1 MRQKGDRL
9 LRSGCVVPIN
19 ALVRRAL
26 GALPPFFAFLFV
38 VACLSCPEA
47 RADVGVILNDS
58 LDTSVARITGSGHT
72 AVYLSRVCA
81 ESPIE
86 LRLCRPG
93 ELGSVISNYTTL
105 GEDQPF
111 EWNVVPLSVYL
122 YGVDDPRFR
131 PVFGTPKIK
140 QALEEQYRAQYLDGY
155 CASETCRSSNKAEWR
170 EMVAATLERSIYVFA
185 VHTTVAQ
192 DLAFI
197 KEFNSAPNVNHFNGV
212 SRNCA
217 TFARRVINSFFPHAA
232 HADYLNDLGMT
243 SPKAIARSFTH
254 YGENHPETEFR
265 VYHFAQLP
273 GTIKRSSEPRSG
285 TEQLYRSKKLLVPM
299 AIFAPYELPVV
310 AGSYLLTGRFNPEHE
325 LEKHPASLQPSA
337 ADGSAIQPA
346 AFERGAPQTDDS
358 VAEQRAQR
366 ALIVGTKQEWK
377 QYGKEFDAIV
387 DQAVLEGIIPSR
399 AYLDHFL
406 NRLAKANEVGV
417 DRNGAVWLD
426 NAEDGNARRLGVSA
440 NNILSPDSDPRLAY
454 VLMLARAERVLKS
467 SKHGRETMPEFK
479 DDWKLLQDARAK
491 MPASFASSSA
501 PAQTREAMP
510 LRAKP

>member
-1 MRQKGDRL
+1 LHRP
-9 LRSGCVVPIN
+9 GCAGSLN
-19 ALVRRAL
+19 ALIRQAL
-26 GALPPFFAFLFV
+26 VALSPLAFLLLF
-38 VACLSCPEA
+38 ACLLCPET

-111 EWNVVPLSVYL
+111 EWNVVPLSIYL

-140 QALEEQYRAQYLDGY
+140 QALEEQYRVQYLGEY
-155 CASETCRSSNKAEWR
+155 CASETCRTSGKAEWR
-170 EMVAATLERSIYVFA
+170 EMVAATLERSIYVF
-185 VHTTVAQ
+185 VVRTTVAQ

-197 KEFNSAPNVNHFNGV
+197 KDFNSAPNVNHFNGV

-217 TFARRVINSFFPHAA
+217 TFARRVVDSYFPHAA
-232 HADYLNDLGMT
+232 HADYLNDFGMT

-254 YGENHPETEFR
+254 YAENHPELEFH
-265 VYHFAQLP
+265 VFHFAQMP

-299 AIFAPYELPVV
+299 AIFAPYELPAV

-325 LEKHPASLQPSA
+325 LEKHPASISS
-337 ADGSAIQPA
+337 DETGNAIQPA
-346 AFERGAPQTDDS
+346 KLERGADKGDDP
-358 VAEQRAQR
+358 APDEREQR
-366 ALIVGTKQEWK
+366 ALIVGAKQEWK
-377 QYGKEFDAIV
+377 QYDKQFDAIV
-387 DQAVLEGIIPSR
+387 EQAVLEGIIPSR
-399 AYLDHFL
+399 AYLDRFL
-406 NRLAKANEVGV
+406 NRLGKTNQNDVGL

-426 NAEDGNARRLGVSA
+426 NVEDGNTRRLGASA
-440 NNILSPDSDPRLAY
+440 GNILSSDSDPRLAY
-454 VLMLARAERVLKS
+454 VLMLARVDHVLKS
-467 SKHGRETMPEFK
+467 SKHCRETMPEFK

-491 MPASFASSSA
+491 MPASFASSGA
-501 PAQTREAMP
+501 PAQGHEATL
-510 LRAKP
+510 LRGRP

>member
-1 MRQKGDRL
+1 LHRP
-9 LRSGCVVPIN
+9 GCAGSIN
-19 ALVRRAL
+19 ILIHRAL
-26 GALPPFFAFLFV
+26 GALSPLLAFIFVFAFLI
-38 VACLSCPEA
+38 CPEA

-81 ESPIE
+81 ESPIK

-140 QALEEQYRAQYLDGY
+140 QALEEQYRVQYLDGY
-155 CASETCRSSNKAEWR
+155 CASEMCRTSGKAEWR
-170 EMVAATLERSIYVFA
+170 EMVAATLERSIYVF
-185 VHTTVAQ
+185 VVRTTVEQ

-197 KEFNSAPNVNHFNGV
+197 KDFNSAPNVNHFNGV

-217 TFARRVINSFFPHAA
+217 TFARRVIDSFFPHAA
-232 HADYLNDLGMT
+232 HADYLNDFGMT

-254 YGENHPETEFR
+254 YAEDHPELEFH
-265 VYHFAQLP
+265 VFHFAQMP
-273 GTIKRSSEPRSG
+273 GTIKRSSDPRSG

-299 AIFAPYELPVV
+299 AIFAPYELPAV
-310 AGSYLLTGRFNPEHE
+310 AGSYLLTGRFNPERE
-325 LEKHPASLQPSA
+325 LEKHPAAVQPDA
-337 ADGSAIQPA
+337 AETGRAVQPA
-346 AFERGAPQTDDS
+346 TFERGAPQTDDS
-358 VAEQRAQR
+358 ASDQSDQR

-377 QYGKEFDAIV
+377 QYGKEFDAV
-387 DQAVLEGIIPSR
+387 ADQAVLEGIIPDR

-406 NRLAKANEVGV
+406 DRLGKTNANDVGL

-426 NAEDGNARRLGVSA
+426 NAEDGNTRRLGASES
-440 NNILSPDSDPRLAY
+440 NILSADSDPRLAY
-454 VLMLARAERVLKS
+454 VLMLARVDRVLKS
-467 SKHGRETMPEFK
+467 SRHSRETMPEFK

-491 MPASFASSSA
+491 MPASFARSGA
-501 PAQTREAMP
+501 PAPAREAAL
-510 LRAKP
+510 LRARP

>member
-1 MRQKGDRL
+1 
-9 LRSGCVVPIN
+9 LRRPGCVAPIN
-19 ALVRRAL
+19 AFVRRAL
-26 GALPPFFAFLFV
+26 GALSPFFACLFV
-38 VACLSCPEA
+38 SAGLCCPEA

-72 AVYLSRVCA
+72 AVYFSRVCA

-93 ELGSVISNYTTL
+93 ELGSVLSNYTTL

-111 EWNVVPLSVYL
+111 EWNVVSLSVYL

-140 QALEEQYRAQYLDGY
+140 QALEEQYRVQYLGPY
-155 CASETCRSSNKAEWR
+155 CASETCRSSDKAEWR

-185 VHTTVAQ
+185 VRTTVEQ

-197 KEFNSAPNVNHFNGV
+197 KDFNSAPNVNRFNGV

-217 TFARRVINSFFPHAA
+217 TFARRVIDSFFPHAA
-232 HADYLNDLGMT
+232 HADYLNDFGMT
-243 SPKAIARSFTH
+243 SPKAIARSFAH
-254 YGENHPETEFR
+254 YGENHPEMGFH
-265 VYHFAQLP
+265 VYHFAQTP

-299 AIFAPYELPVV
+299 AIFAPYELPIV
-310 AGSYLLTGRFNPEHE
+310 AGSYLLTGRFDPEHE
-325 LEKHPASLQPSA
+325 LEKHPASIRPDA
-337 ADGSAIQPA
+337 AGRAIPPA
-346 AFERGAPQTDDS
+346 AWERGEAQTDDS

-377 QYGKEFDAIV
+377 QFGKEFDAIV
-387 DQAVLEGIIPSR
+387 DQAALEGIIPSR

-406 NRLAKANEVGV
+406 NRLGKANDVGV

-426 NAEDGNARRLGVSA
+426 NAEDGNTGRLGVGAS
-440 NNILSPDSDPRLAY
+440 NILSPDSDPRLAY
-454 VLMLARAERVLKS
+454 LLILARAERVLKS
-467 SKHGRETMPEFK
+467 PKHSRETMLEFK
-479 DDWKLLQDARAK
+479 DDWKLLRDARAK
-491 MPASFASSSA
+491 MPASFASSGA
-501 PAQTREAMP
+501 PAQAREAT
-510 LRAKP
+510 LLGAKR